1 LFVVTFTSLEVPCQ
15 GDYIATN
22 ESLIPSNIKEVLGL
36 LDLKLQCKEKNHMC
50 LATSQTSS
58 FGGDLGGV
66 GGLVKL

>member
-1 LFVVTFTSLEVPCQ
+1 MSLEVPCQ

-22 ESLIPSNIKEVLGL
+22 EALFQAISKKFLDF
-36 LDLKLQCKEKNHMC
+36 LDLKLQCKENNHMC

-58 FGGDLGGV
+58 CGGDLGGG